1 MGWTNWLLDSHI
13 GEVVQ
18 IPCLFEEISST
29 RYQRCQELLGS
40 KRQAQDMARKFGPF
54 LLDESLVR
62 DLRLKG
68 LDLPNDGELAL
79 LSPTSWIQLSSAKA
93 STLMDLRNS
102 FELEGKVLL
111 GLVLSKLEKK
121 RFLDFLRKIS
131 SVEFSDPWHL
141 VSVYRHFQL
150 PDRESLILAVHTRP
164 RV

>member
-1 MGWTNWLLDSHI
+1 MGWTNWLLDSHF
-13 GEVVQ
+13 GEFIQ
-18 IPCLFEEISST
+18 IPCLFEEISSM
-29 RYQRCQELLGS
+29 RYQRCQELLGT

-54 LLDESLVR
+54 LLEESLVR
-62 DLRLKG
+62 ELRLKG
-68 LDLPNDGELAL
+68 LDLPNDGELSV
-79 LSPTSWIQLSSAKA
+79 LSPTSWIQLSSEKA
-93 STLMDLRNS
+93 PSMVELKKS
-102 FELEGKVLL
+102 FEAEGKLLL
-111 GLVLSKLEKK
+111 GLVLSKPEKK